1 MYLKIL
7 LNTRAQQSLLKTQK
21 ATWNGDEESVAK
33 GVAKADV
40 EACSI
45 LQYSNEGS
53 FRSVI
58 HLAYCY
64 AQSYYTIINELPSG
78 KGFADLAFI
87 PYIADVPAIIIELKK
102 DDIVDTAMDRI
113 KEKNI
118 LKYWRSTKIT
128 SYLLPL
134 ATTLRQRNI
143 LVEYNKLNK
152 TRLHRFC

>member
-1 MYLKIL
+1 MRRFFGEIINNRAKIEGEEFLHLKTVLRLKI
-7 LNTRAQQSLLKTQK
+7 
-21 ATWNGDEESVAK
+21 GDEIIVL
-33 GVAKADV
+33 D
-40 EACSI
+40 
-45 LQYSNEGS
+45 GS
-53 FRSVI
+53 EKEYLCR
-58 HLAYCY
+58 
-64 AQSYYTIINELPSG
+64 
-78 KGFADLAFI
+78 
-87 PYIADVPAIIIELKK
+87 IIELKK

-152 TRLHRFC
+152 TRLLRFC

>member
-1 MYLKIL
+1 M
-7 LNTRAQQSLLKTQK
+7 
-21 ATWNGDEESVAK
+21 AK

-58 HLAYCY
+58 HLAYYY
-64 AQSYYTIINELPSG
+64 AKTYYAIINELPSG

-102 DDIVDTAMDRI
+102 DDVVDTAMDQI
-113 KEKNI
+113 KERKNPEV
-118 LKYWRSTKIT
+118 LEKYKDNLLLVAISYNSKTKEHSCRI
-128 SYLLPL
+128 
-134 ATTLRQRNI
+134 
-143 LVEYNKLNK
+143 
-152 TRLHRFC
+152 

>member
-102 DDIVDTAMDRI
+102 DDVVDTAMDQI
-113 KEKNI
+113 KERKNPEV
-118 LKYWRSTKIT
+118 LEKYKDNLLLVAISYDSKTK
-128 SYLLPL
+128 
-134 ATTLRQRNI
+134 
-143 LVEYNKLNK
+143 E
-152 TRLHRFC
+152 HFCRIEKA